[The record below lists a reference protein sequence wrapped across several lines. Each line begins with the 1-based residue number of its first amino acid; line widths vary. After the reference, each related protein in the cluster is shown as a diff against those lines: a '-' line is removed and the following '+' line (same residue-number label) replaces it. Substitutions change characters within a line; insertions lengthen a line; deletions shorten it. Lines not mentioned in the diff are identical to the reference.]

1 MTAGAPDDRGRWSVG
16 EAHHHH
22 SAPPISP
29 VSWSTRVAMS
39 ALIGSEGP
47 DIPLGQNG
55 TAGSKKRQKGL
66 GHGTPGRVW
75 VP

>member
-1 MTAGAPDDRGRWSVG
+1 
-16 EAHHHH
+16 
-22 SAPPISP
+22 
-29 VSWSTRVAMS
+29 MS

-75 VP
+75 MP